1 MACRSHELAST
12 ACSRHKLLS
21 KWVGGT
27 GTGSKYG
34 AVYRDGS
41 ASVDPL
47 HALVVDNS
55 DEVWSVGGLDYL
67 PSEGFGS
74 NVVALDVEL
83 CRRWRSRWRSC
94 GSMTAHVNTWP
105 RWSTRGPL
113 PRLHA
118 ARLAS
123 HKPHH
128 NSRERAL
135 HGERSGGNRDESH
148 RRAICQIAGWTMR
161 CLMSPQDLRDDVER
175 HASGQHHEAAECRG
189 VCNRGGWQPS
199 AWRRP

>member
-1 MACRSHELAST
+1 MRCGVPRPRERWIGAARQM
-12 ACSRHKLLS
+12 RHGYREVTGKSKHSLFKTQLL

-74 NVVALDVEL
+74 DVVALDVEL

-94 GSMTAHVNTWP
+94 WFMTADVNTWQC
-105 RWSTRGPL
+105 WSREARSHGCTWSAGLSQTAPQQ
-113 PRLHA
+113 PGAGA
-118 ARLAS
+118 AR
-123 HKPHH
+123 
-128 NSRERAL
+128 RAK
-135 HGERSGGNRDESH
+135 
-148 RRAICQIAGWTMR
+148 RRQ
-161 CLMSPQDLRDDVER
+161 S
-175 HASGQHHEAAECRG
+175 
-189 VCNRGGWQPS
+189 
-199 AWRRP
+199 